1 MSRLGATPM
10 RIRPALAITPLALA
24 PALALTLGLALGPS
38 APAIAAQLAAQ
49 EIEFT
54 DPLEVYST
62 YFGLATRS
70 ISRAGAIHAI
80 VPDGFD
86 YDPSF
91 PLGVTGF
98 YVDFPE
104 WDFQGYYAP
113 NYYIC
118 GSSSECFRDM
128 AINQAGR
135 VVGQASI
142 VIPVGGPPPYNW
154 AKPLQYRYSAADLS
168 FPEFEYLT
176 TPPGYPAAPTNGAR
190 VIATAVND
198 GDLIAGTGLTGNPA
212 VGWAPIWWPSP
223 SALAQEL
230 PRLPGVNAGPL
241 PARINLA
248 GVIVGNTAGSAPE
261 RAAVWKPDVG
271 GYSLALLGELP
282 GGTSSRAYD
291 IGRFGRIVG
300 RSNAGSATQV
310 AVVWKPSGSGYTV
323 TPLPVPP
330 GGSCSAATAIN
341 ERSDIAGTCT
351 SSGGDERGVIWRN
364 VLGTYELLHELEPLP
379 GHTRSIAFAL
389 DDTGQAG
396 GGSGPLNAER
406 AVLWPPPAP
415 AAPVSVPALSPA
427 ALLTLA
433 AAMAAATA
441 ATLRAR

>member
-1 MSRLGATPM
+1 M
-10 RIRPALAITPLALA
+10 RILPALVIAL
-24 PALALTLGLALGPS
+24 LALGPG

-49 EIEFT
+49 EVEFAE
-54 DPLEVYST
+54 PSLVYST
-62 YFGLATRS
+62 YPGLATRS
-70 ISRAGAIHAI
+70 ITRAGAIHAI
-80 VPDGFD
+80 VPYGSD
-86 YDPSF
+86 YSPSY
-91 PLGVTGF
+91 PWGIAGF

-104 WDFQGYYAP
+104 WEFQGYYAP
-113 NYYIC
+113 NSYLC
-118 GSSSECFRDM
+118 ASSSECFRDM

-135 VVGQASI
+135 VVGESSMI
-142 VIPVGGPPPYNW
+142 INFGGPPPFNW
-154 AKPLQYRYSAADLS
+154 AKPFLYRYSAADLS
-168 FPEFEYLT
+168 FQEFAYLT

-190 VIATAVND
+190 VLATAIND
-198 GDLIAGTGLTGNPA
+198 GDLIAGRGDTGNPA
-212 VGWAPIWWPSP
+212 VGEAPIWWPSP

-230 PRLPGVNAGPL
+230 PRLPGANAGPF
-241 PARINLA
+241 PARINRA

-261 RAAVWKPDVG
+261 RAAVWKPDAG

-300 RSNAGSATQV
+300 RSNAGSATQF
-310 AVVWKPSGSGYTV
+310 AVVWVPSGSGYTV

-330 GGSCSAATAIN
+330 GGSCSVATAIN
-341 ERSDIAGTCT
+341 ERSEIAGNCT
-351 SSGGDERGVIWRN
+351 TSGGDVRGVIWRN

-406 AVLWPPPAP
+406 AVLWPLAP
-415 AAPVSVPALSPA
+415 AGPVSVPALSPA
-427 ALLTLA
+427 ALLCLA